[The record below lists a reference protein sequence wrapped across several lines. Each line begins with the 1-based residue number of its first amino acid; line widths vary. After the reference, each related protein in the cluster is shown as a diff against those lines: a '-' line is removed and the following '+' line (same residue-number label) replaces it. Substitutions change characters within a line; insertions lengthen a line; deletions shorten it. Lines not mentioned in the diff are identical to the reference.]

1 MRIALFDYRV
11 IPNNPTGGCNLRIAK
26 GLSDSHELTV
36 FAVEFENPAPDR
48 IRWVRIPAPIRP
60 LALLFVVYYVLAPLY
75 YWMHCLSNQAH
86 FDAVLMVESNIAFG
100 DISYAHFCH
109 RAYLRNHWQQSK
121 LGGARGWL
129 RWLDYNLHAF
139 FEPWTYRRVKSII
152 VPSQGLAR
160 ELQAEY
166 PYTKGKIHVLPNPV
180 DIDRMRPPEKVRESF
195 RQEFGIHEEDL
206 FLVFSALGQFERK
219 GLPLLL
225 EALTQLKNP
234 RLKLFVVGGEA
245 DLVSLYK
252 ARTRQMGLEK
262 QVTFVGMQKD
272 VRPYLWAADCFVL
285 PSYYEVFPLV
295 VLEAAAAG
303 LLVVSTSLNGVEE
316 FLKDGK
322 NGILVEPT
330 ATDVARGISSILA
343 MTPPMRQS
351 IQNQLQ
357 YDIKNYSAENFVATW
372 SKFFEGGT

>member
-11 IPNNPTGGCNLRIAK
+11 VPTNPTGGCNLRIAK
-26 GLSDSHELTV
+26 GLSDIHEFTV
-36 FAVEFENPAPDR
+36 FAVQFENPDPTR

-60 LALLFVVYYVLAPLY
+60 SALLFVVYHILAPLY
-75 YWMHCLSNQAH
+75 YWMYCLFKQVH
-86 FDAVLMVESNIAFG
+86 FDTVLMVESKITFG

-109 RAYLRNHWQQSK
+109 RSYLKNHWQQSK
-121 LGGARGWL
+121 IRGLRGLL
-129 RWLDYNLHAF
+129 RWLDYELHALL
-139 FEPWTYRRVKSII
+139 EPWTYHRVKSII

-160 ELQAEY
+160 ELQEEY
-166 PYTKGKIHVLPNPV
+166 PYTKDKIHVLPNPV
-180 DIDRMRPPEKVRESF
+180 DIDRMRPPKEARESF
-195 RQEFGIHEEDL
+195 RQEFGINEEDL
-206 FLVFSALGQFERK
+206 LLVFTALGQFERK

-225 EALTQLKNP
+225 EALTQLKEP

-252 ARTRQMGLEK
+252 ARIQQMGLEK
-262 QVTFVGMQKD
+262 QVTLVGMQKD

-285 PSYYEVFPLV
+285 PSFYEVFPLV

-303 LLVVSTSLNGVEE
+303 LLVVVTSLNGVEE

-322 NGILVEPT
+322 NGILVERT
-330 ATDVARGISSILA
+330 ATDIARGINSILT

-351 IQNQLQ
+351 IQKQLQ
-357 YDIKNYSAENFVATW
+357 YDIKNYSTENFVATW
-372 SKFFEGGT
+372 SKFFEGST